1 MSYPCRAVR
10 CGLSDGKRRIHS
22 EHQLATRELILKL
35 YKGSTRAVMM
45 QISREIFAGTYNMRA
60 RAHHTRE
67 KPNARNIFKAV
78 SWCSAKLYF
87 VIVCT
92 V

>member
-1 MSYPCRAVR
+1 
-10 CGLSDGKRRIHS
+10 
-22 EHQLATRELILKL
+22 
-35 YKGSTRAVMM
+35 
-45 QISREIFAGTYNMRA
+45 MRA

-78 SWCSAKLYF
+78 SWCILKLNAFVVCCNSLFSAKLYF
-87 VIVCT
+87 VIVCD